1 MHRQVRVNTPNLLN
15 ENETKKFAICWLDGR
30 IMVRVGSL
38 NGSVIME
45 WQDPTPIGV
54 SYVGVRTG
62 WGATGKWKLQTALY
76 PSPTAPNY
84 QSNLLV
90 KYLLSFL
97 VFLFLLLFL
106 LFSFTSILFLKIKI
120 IDYQITYGILSDWS
134 LFLIIF
140 IFIAKNEI
148 LL

>member
-1 MHRQVRVNTPNLLN
+1 
-15 ENETKKFAICWLDGR
+15 
-30 IMVRVGSL
+30 MVRVGSL

-62 WGATGKWKLQTALY
+62 WGATGKWKLQTTLY

-90 KYLLSFL
+90 KYLFFFGFFFSASFSA
-97 VFLFLLLFL
+97 FLLYFN
-106 LFSFTSILFLKIKI
+106 SILNDKNCQI
-120 IDYQITYGILSDWS
+120 IYGILS
-134 LFLIIF
+134 
-140 IFIAKNEI
+140 N
-148 LL
+148 

>member
-1 MHRQVRVNTPNLLN
+1 MRVNTPNLLN

-30 IMVRVGSL
+30 IMVRVGGL

-62 WGATGKWKLQTALY
+62 WGATGKWKLQTTLY

-90 KYLLSFL
+90 KYLFLSW
-97 VFLFLLLFL
+97 FLFFC
-106 LFSFTSILFLKIKI
+106 FFFCFFASILSLMTEI
-120 IDYQITYGILSDWS
+120 IDCQITYGILSIEVYC
-134 LFLIIF
+134 LFLY
-140 IFIAKNEI
+140 